1 MKILAINGSHR
12 GDNGHTR
19 YLIDRVCAGATSA
32 GAACEVVTLA
42 SLKINRCISCGT
54 CNRSDH
60 FLRCVF
66 DDTDDVRSVFEKM
79 RAADVLIFASPVYI
93 FTLSALLKTLLE
105 RIYATSDVFDM
116 RVTKSGLLF
125 HHVDPALSSK
135 PFVALICC
143 DSIEPEVTKNAVSY
157 FRTYSRFNDAPL
169 VGLLVRNGGRLAGHG
184 RDPSRQEQVPRIL
197 DAYKAFE
204 QAGKELATGGRLRH
218 ITERRA
224 SGNILPIPSI
234 MLKVGMYFKPF
245 REKVKEKARVSQ
257 RYDGEV

>member
-19 YLIDRVCAGATSA
+19 YLIDRVVAGATGA
-32 GAACEVVTLA
+32 GATCDVVTLA
-42 SLKINRCISCGT
+42 GLKINRCISCGT

-60 FLRCVF
+60 YLRCVF

-79 RAADVLIFASPVYI
+79 RAADILIFATPVYI
-93 FTLSALLKTLLE
+93 FTLSALLKTLIE
-105 RIYATSDVFDM
+105 RIYGTSDVFDM

-135 PFVALICC
+135 PFVALVCC
-143 DSIEPEVTKNAVSY
+143 DSLEPEVTKNTVSY
-157 FRTYSRFNDAPL
+157 FKTYSRFNDAPL

-184 RDPSRQEQVPRIL
+184 RDPARQAQAPRMNR
-197 DAYKAFE
+197 AYEAFE
-204 QAGKELATGGRLRH
+204 QAGKELATDGRLRRS
-218 ITERRA
+218 TERRA
-224 SGNILPIPSI
+224 SGNILPIPSVI
-234 MLKVGMYFKPF
+234 YRAGMHFKPF
-245 REKVKEKARVSQ
+245 REKVVGKARVSQ